1 MGEVKAE
8 IEQAIKTLQ
17 LKQTDICEVT
27 NIKKLY
33 LELLDCFVKSG
44 DRKWW
49 WEDFKQES
57 FNFIEYER
65 PWEQLIHII
74 PKEADTVWLMIEDD
88 QEEYYPIYDCKTA
101 VISDLIGECTAFEYY
116 IMDKNKQW
124 LLCENHSDQLIGVG
138 KVLKTINKDKLR

>member
-1 MGEVKAE
+1 MGEVKVE

-17 LKQTDICEVT
+17 LKQTDICEVI

-49 WEDFKQES
+49 WEDFKQEA
-57 FNFIEYER
+57 FYFVAYER
-65 PWEQLIHII
+65 PFEELIHII
-74 PKEADTVWLMIEDD
+74 PKESDTVWLMIEDD
-88 QEEYYPIYDCKTA
+88 QEEYYPIYNCKPA
-101 VISDLIGECTAFEYY
+101 VIGELIGECSAFEYY
-116 IMDKNKQW
+116 VIDKNKQW

-138 KVLKTINKDKLR
+138 KELKTLNSSRLR